1 MFVLR
6 KKEKGAVA
14 WDKVADVRKEQ
25 CASIGAGAILAEEP
39 HIVVSG
45 YIPPSL
51 YLTQLKGLV
60 HQAVSVAQICLLWY
74 VRAGEGITVEDKSNK
89 YGRRSTTKYV

>member
-6 KKEKGAVA
+6 KKEKRAVA

-25 CASIGAGAILAEEP
+25 CASIGAGAVLAEEP

-45 YIPPSL
+45 YIQPSL

-60 HQAVSVAQICLLWY
+60 HQAVSVAQIRLLWY
-74 VRAGEGITVEDKSNK
+74 ARVDEGITGEDKSSK
-89 YGRRSTTKYV
+89 YGRHSTPKCV